1 MKRERYSNEGEVN
14 ISTGDVDITI
24 KPRRS
29 SEKRRSA
36 PSEKRIDVKPGKKL
50 SITRGDLDTLRVLL
64 LQTYPEETQ
73 GMGEAEHSVP
83 YEERV
88 QDRFPEGGKVE
99 EEDFLG
105 AVKGIKKR
113 SKQITVE
120 DIADVV
126 FQEDSRFRGINK
138 NSAFYIGALARFS
151 GELQPYWD
159 APVEEPLIIAR
170 APRRKEK

>member
-1 MKRERYSNEGEVN
+1 MKREHDRNNGEIN
-14 ISTGDVDITI
+14 ISTGEVDITI
-24 KPRRS
+24 RPRKS
-29 SEKRRSA
+29 PVKNSVPYNKGVE
-36 PSEKRIDVKPGKKL
+36 VKPGKKL
-50 SITRGDLDTLRVLL
+50 SITRDDLDILKVLL
-64 LQTYPEETQ
+64 LQTYPEQTQ

-99 EEDFLG
+99 EEDFLRV
-105 AVKGIKKR
+105 VKEIKRR

-151 GELQPYWD
+151 GALQPYWD
-159 APVEEPLIIAR
+159 APVGERQINAKT
-170 APRRKEK
+170 PRPKEK